1 MREFFVSLCLILVT
15 FGASALIKNGG
26 ALSKMTGFV
35 FALAVICSVMS
46 AFNVSEVQDIKL
58 NFDSGEI
65 YASASLSSEA
75 FKMALEDMLT
85 KEGIEFGE
93 IMLHSSKN
101 EDGSI
106 SIEKIR
112 VKGVTDK
119 DRTAEFIKENTGIEK
134 IEVS

>member
-119 DRTAEFIKENTGIEK
+119 DRTAEFIRENTGIEK

>member
-1 MREFFVSLCLILVT
+1 MREFFVSLCLILIT

-85 KEGIEFGE
+85 KEGINFSE

-119 DRTAEFIKENTGIEK
+119 DRTAEFIGENTGIEK